1 MINEFWLIGDIQV
14 VGSLIEAPSAAA
26 QSSKRLPRKPVSTKA
41 ERTAKLKSAFDPVCR
56 IAAKTV
62 GATEKVIG
70 ELGNLLQ
77 GLNVTL
83 PSAVA
88 RKSASST
95 TSLEIVA
102 NPKVERNQNQKRT
115 EPKNSGA
122 PTTKTS
128 KEASR
133 KSTRERKKTEKAK
146 AAMAAGRDSSGKRT
160 WGNKKQNGIRT
171 IG

>member
-1 MINEFWLIGDIQV
+1 MINEFWLVGDIQV
-14 VGSLIEAPSAAA
+14 VGSLVEAPSAAA
-26 QSSKRLPRKPVSTKA
+26 PSSKSSSQKPASTKA
-41 ERTAKLKSAFDPVCR
+41 ERIVKLKSAFDPVCKIELKSAFDPVCK
-56 IAAKTV
+56 IAAQTV

-88 RKSASST
+88 RKSASSA

-102 NPKVERNQNQKRT
+102 NPKVERNQNQKRKQ
-115 EPKNSGA
+115 PKSSGA

-128 KEASR
+128 KVASR
-133 KSTRERKKTEKAK
+133 QVGTGTQK
-146 AAMAAGRDSSGKRT
+146 D
-160 WGNKKQNGIRT
+160 
-171 IG
+171 

>member
-1 MINEFWLIGDIQV
+1 MINEFWLVGDIQV
-14 VGSLIEAPSAAA
+14 VGSLVEAPSAAA
-26 QSSKRLPRKPVSTKA
+26 PSSKSSSQKPASTKA
-41 ERTAKLKSAFDPVCR
+41 ERIVKLKSAFDPVR
-56 IAAKTV
+56 KIAAQTV
-62 GATEKVIG
+62 GATEKVIE

-88 RKSASST
+88 RKSASSA

-102 NPKVERNQNQKRT
+102 NPKVERNQNQKRKQ
-115 EPKNSGA
+115 PKSSGA

-128 KEASR
+128 KVASR
-133 KSTRERKKTEKAK
+133 KSARERKKTEKAK
-146 AAMAAGRDSSGKRT
+146 AAMAAGRNSSGKKT
-160 WGNKKQNGIRT
+160 WGNKKQNSIRT